1 MQLLFVADKWQIIEG
16 HSLGR
21 RNVKDVILVAKHE
34 SRANIKVVN
43 MLRACTVFIMHILS
57 NGTVAALL
65 RCAQFKVVADYAVLM
80 CQRYECFTTTTTKKE
95 TLAFYLFYF
104 RCLKATELVFVYCR

>member
-16 HSLGR
+16 HALGR

-43 MLRACTVFIMHILS
+43 MSRAWSVFIMHILS

-65 RCAQFKVVADYAVLM
+65 CCAQFKVVADYAVLM
-80 CQRYECFTTTTTKKE
+80 CQHYECFTPTTKKCRP
-95 TLAFYLFYF
+95 FIYF
-104 RCLKATELVFVYCR
+104 ISDA